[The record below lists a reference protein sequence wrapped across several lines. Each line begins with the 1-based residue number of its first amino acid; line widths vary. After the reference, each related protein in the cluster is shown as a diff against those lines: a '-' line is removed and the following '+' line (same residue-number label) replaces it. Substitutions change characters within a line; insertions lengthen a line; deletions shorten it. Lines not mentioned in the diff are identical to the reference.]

1 MINTGRVNLANIRRG
16 AYSVFNW
23 IPYHAHF
30 FTPYP
35 VGSFI
40 INISR
45 ECEMRCMMCNIWQN
59 RKTEYAGKSLD
70 AETLSAM
77 LNNSAFLKKMPY
89 VVMTGGEPF
98 LRKDFGEILKS
109 VLLVP
114 HIRKVTIGTSGF
126 LTRKIVSDVNACLE
140 ATDRAKKIA
149 LQISLQGVGE
159 VQDRI
164 KGRADAF
171 SRLKKTINELKAL
184 SMKYPGRLTLYIY
197 SVLQEQNKDTFEKTY
212 EFSREQ
218 GIGYTFGIINNLSYN
233 MNSSEQYTK
242 ELINEGDFK
251 RLSDLYPFY
260 GVLKNWARKGF
271 TQQSTGLRCFA
282 GYSSFFLDFD
292 GSVYP
297 CLHTSSLKSFRMGNV
312 FEESF
317 DGIWKKAKKARA
329 LTKTCAIDEC
339 LQGCD
344 RSVVKL
350 QYYVPEMVCRAAT
363 LNRYS
368 LLKARGIL

>member
-1 MINTGRVNLANIRRG
+1 MNIERLNLSNIRRG

-23 IPYHAHF
+23 IPYSANF
-30 FTPYP
+30 LTPYP

-59 RKTEYAGKSLD
+59 RKTEYKGRALD
-70 AETLSAM
+70 SRTLSTM
-77 LNNSAFLKKMPY
+77 LANSVFLKKMPY

-98 LRKDFGEILKS
+98 LRKDFSEILKA
-109 VLLVP
+109 VLETP

-126 LTRKIVSDVNACLE
+126 LTRKIVSDVSASLE
-140 ATDRAKKIA
+140 ATDRSKKIA

-164 KGRADAF
+164 KGKEDAF
-171 SRLKKTINELKAL
+171 SRLKKTVKELKKLAERH
-184 SMKYPGRLTLYIY
+184 PGRLTLYIY
-197 SVLQEQNKDTFEKTY
+197 SVLQEENKDTFEKTY
-212 EFSREQ
+212 EFAASEN
-218 GIGYTFGIINNLSYN
+218 IGYTFGIINNLSYN
-233 MNSSEQYTK
+233 MNSSESYTK
-242 ELINEGDFK
+242 ELLGEDDFK
-251 RLSDLYPFY
+251 RLSVLYPFY
-260 GVLKNWARKGF
+260 GVLKHWARKGF

-282 GYSSFFLDFD
+282 GYSSFFLDYD
-292 GSVYP
+292 GSVFP
-297 CLHTSSLKSFRMGNV
+297 CLHTSTLKNFRMGNI
-312 FEESF
+312 F
-317 DGIWKKAKKARA
+317 DDDFDAIWKGAQKARA

-350 QYYVPEMVCRAAT
+350 QYFVQEMVCRAAT
-363 LNRYS
+363 FNRYS

>member
-1 MINTGRVNLANIRRG
+1 MNIERLNLTNIRRG

-23 IPYHAHF
+23 IPYSANV

-59 RKTEYAGKSLD
+59 RKNEYNGRALD
-70 AETLSAM
+70 AKAISTM
-77 LNNSAFLKKMPY
+77 LANSVFLKKMPY

-98 LRKDFGEILKS
+98 LRKDFSEILKA
-109 VLLVP
+109 VLKTP

-126 LTRKIVSDVNACLE
+126 LTRKIVSDVASSLE
-140 ATDRAKKIA
+140 ATGRSKKIA

-164 KGRADAF
+164 KGREESFTRLRKTIAE
-171 SRLKKTINELKAL
+171 LKKVAARH
-184 SMKYPGRLTLYIY
+184 PGRLTLYIY
-197 SVLQEQNKDTFEKTY
+197 SVLQDENKDTFEKTY
-212 EFSREQ
+212 EFAASE
-218 GIGYTFGIINNLSYN
+218 GIGYTFGIVNNLSYN
-233 MNSSEQYTK
+233 MNSADGYTK
-242 ELINEGDFK
+242 ELLGEDDFN
-251 RLSDLYPFY
+251 RLSSLYPFY
-260 GVLKNWARKGF
+260 GVLKHWAKKGF

-282 GYSSFFLDFD
+282 GYSSFFLDYD
-292 GSVYP
+292 GSVFP
-297 CLHTSSLKSFRMGNV
+297 CLHTSSLKNFRMGNI
-312 FEESF
+312 FEDEF
-317 DGIWKKAKKARA
+317 DSIWKGAQKARA
-329 LTKTCAIDEC
+329 LTKNCAIDEC

-344 RSVVKL
+344 RSVVKM
-350 QYYVPEMVCRAAT
+350 QYFVQEVVCRAAT

-368 LLKARGIL
+368 MLKAKGIL

>member
-1 MINTGRVNLANIRRG
+1 MNLERLNSSNLKRG
-16 AYSVFNW
+16 AYSLYNW
-23 IPYHAHF
+23 LPYHLKS

-59 RKTEYAGKSLD
+59 RKKEYTGRSLD
-70 AETLSAM
+70 AQTLSDM
-77 LNNSAFLKKMPY
+77 LRESVFLKKMPY

-98 LRKDFGEILKS
+98 LRKDFGEILGAT
-109 VLLVP
+109 LGVP

-126 LTRKIVSDVNACLE
+126 LTRKIVSDVTHCLE
-140 ATDRAKKIA
+140 TTDKKKKIA
-149 LQISLQGVGE
+149 LQLSLQGVGE

-164 KGRADAF
+164 KGKAEAF
-171 SRLKKTINELKAL
+171 SRLKKTIAELKLAGE
-184 SMKYPGRLTLYIY
+184 KYPGRLSLYIY
-197 SVLQEQNKDTFEKTY
+197 SVLQEQNKDSFEKTY
-212 EFSREQ
+212 EFAREQ

-233 MNSSEQYTK
+233 MNSSELYTK
-242 ELINEGDFK
+242 ELLNSADFK
-251 RLSDLYPFY
+251 RLSELYPFY
-260 GVLKNWARKGF
+260 EVLKSWARKGF
-271 TQQSTGLRCFA
+271 TQQTTGLRCFA

-297 CLHTSSLKSFRMGNV
+297 CLHTASLKNFRMGNI
-312 FEESF
+312 F
-317 DGIWKKAKKARA
+317 DSHFDDIWKGAEKARA

-350 QYYVPEMVCRAAT
+350 QYFVQEMVCRAAT
-363 LNRYS
+363 FNRYS

>member
-1 MINTGRVNLANIRRG
+1 MNIERLNLTNIKRG

-23 IPYHAHF
+23 IPYGTKV

-59 RKTEYAGKSLD
+59 RKKEYNGRALD
-70 AETLSAM
+70 AKTLSSM
-77 LNNSAFLKKMPY
+77 LANSVFLKKMPY

-98 LRKDFGEILKS
+98 LRKDFSEILKA
-109 VLLVP
+109 VLETP

-126 LTRKIVSDVNACLE
+126 LTRKIVSDVTASLE
-140 ATDRAKKIA
+140 ATDTNRKIA

-164 KGRADAF
+164 KGRVESFARLRQTIAE
-171 SRLKKTINELKAL
+171 LKKVAA
-184 SMKYPGRLTLYIY
+184 KYPGRLTLYVY
-197 SVLQEQNKDTFEKTY
+197 SVLQDENKDTFEKTY
-212 EFSREQ
+212 EFAASE

-233 MNSSEQYTK
+233 MNSSESYTK
-242 ELINEGDFK
+242 ELLGEDDFK
-251 RLSDLYPFY
+251 RLSALYPFY
-260 GVLKNWARKGF
+260 GVLKHWAKKGF

-282 GYSSFFLDFD
+282 GFSSFFLDYD
-292 GSVYP
+292 GSVFP
-297 CLHTSSLKSFRMGNV
+297 CLHTSSRRNFRMGNI
-312 FEESF
+312 F
-317 DGIWKKAKKARA
+317 DDNFDTIWKGAQKARA
-329 LTKTCAIDEC
+329 LTKTCDIDEC

-350 QYYVPEMVCRAAT
+350 QYFVQEVVCRAAT
-363 LNRYS
+363 FNRYS